1 MLQYQ
6 KIDVSEGI
14 DLNKTSASKE
24 CQLCHYWFFK
34 DIGFKFEEHVC
45 NKCHNVLTIAHSLKD
60 VPLLSAKGN
69 TYRCILTG
77 IRKNE
82 CLKRLNSS
90 VIYDKGVL

>member
-24 CQLCHYWFFK
+24 CQVCHYWFFK

-45 NKCHNVLTIAHSLKD
+45 NKCHDVLTIAHSLKD
-60 VPLLSAKGN
+60 VALLSAKGN

-77 IRKNE
+77 ISKNE
-82 CLKRLNSS
+82 CLKRLNNS